1 MRVYKRPRSSV
12 WQIEIATPE
21 GKRRFSSRTTLKRE
35 AIEVATYQQQA
46 ANDSRNLGKSK
57 SITLK
62 EACETYV
69 DDQRGKAKATYSNA
83 LFNTRHLLD
92 GLIWKPMVPFESL
105 TTKQI
110 QNLQKLKVKHG
121 LGHNSV
127 NHITTALTTM
137 RNRAEDWEVLV
148 PTFKVKKLKK
158 KEKFRYLRDGEEGLL
173 LKAIH
178 DKGLKDL
185 TILLLDTGL
194 RICEAVALMY
204 SDISTEKGI
213 DCFVVYRNKT
223 DIRSL
228 IPITKRLKTII
239 RDRQSVSVS
248 DYIFPHKTVS
258 GEHRTTATKSLIRAA
273 DRAGLNKPQIVSKLG
288 KFTAHSCRDTYAT
301 RLVRAGMTLYQVQVM
316 LGHTSPTM
324 TQKYAHLATGD
335 MSSQVLTVLS
345 KYISEAK

>member
-35 AIEVATYQQQA
+35 AVEIATYQQQA

-69 DDQRGKAKATYSNA
+69 DDQRGKAKATYNNA

-92 GLIWKPMVPFESL
+92 GLIWKPMDPFESL

-137 RNRAEDWEVLV
+137 RNRAEGWGVLE
-148 PTFKVKKLKK
+148 PTYKVKKLKK
-158 KEKFRYLRDGEEGLL
+158 KEKFRYLRDGEEELL
-173 LKAIH
+173 LDEIQ
-178 DKGLKDL
+178 DRDLKDL

-204 SDISTEKGI
+204 SDISTEKGLE
-213 DCFVVYRNKT
+213 CFVVYRNKT

-228 IPITKRLKTII
+228 IPITKRLKRALKRREAET
-239 RDRQSVSVS
+239 VSG
-248 DYIFPHKTVS
+248 YIFPHKTIK
-258 GEHRTTATKSLIRAA
+258 GAHRTTATKSLIKAA
-273 DRAGLNKPQIVSKLG
+273 DRAGLNTPQIVSKLG

-301 RLVRAGMTLYQVQVM
+301 RLVRAGMTLYQVQIM
-316 LGHTSPTM
+316 LGHSSPQM
-324 TQKYAHLATGD
+324 TQKYAHLTTSDVGQ
-335 MSSQVLTVLS
+335 QVLDSL
-345 KYISEAK
+345 KLY

>member
-12 WQIEIATPE
+12 WQIEIATPN
-21 GKRRFSSRTTLKRE
+21 GKKRFSSRTTLKRE
-35 AIEVATYQQQA
+35 ALEIATYQQQA
-46 ANDSRNLGKSK
+46 ANDSRNLGKAK

-69 DDQRGKAKATYSNA
+69 DDQRGKAKATYANA

-92 GLIWKPMVPFESL
+92 GLIWRPLSPFESI
-105 TTKQI
+105 TTKEI

-137 RNRAEDWEVLV
+137 RNRAEDWGVLE

-158 KEKFRYLRDGEEGLL
+158 KEKFRYLRDGEEELL
-173 LKAIH
+173 LDEIQ
-178 DKGLKDL
+178 DRDLKDL

-204 SDISTEKGI
+204 SDISTEKGLE
-213 DCFVVYRNKT
+213 CFVVYRNKT

-228 IPITKRLKTII
+228 IPITNRLKTII
-239 RDRQSVSVS
+239 QRRKDDSVF
-248 DYIFPHKTVS
+248 DYIFPHKTKK
-258 GEHRTTATKSLIRAA
+258 GEHRTTATKALIKAA

-301 RLVRAGMTLYQVQVM
+301 RLVRAGMTLYQVQIM

-324 TQKYAHLATGD
+324 TQKYAHLATSDIG
-335 MSSQVLTVLS
+335 SEVLNILN
-345 KYISEAK
+345 

>member
-35 AIEVATYQQQA
+35 AVEIATYQQQA

-69 DDQRGKAKATYSNA
+69 DDQRGKAKATYNNA

-92 GLIWKPMVPFESL
+92 GLIWKPMDPFESI

-137 RNRAEDWEVLV
+137 RNRAEDWGVLE

-158 KEKFRYLRDGEEGLL
+158 KEKFRYLRDGEEELL
-173 LKAIH
+173 LDEIQ
-178 DKGLKDL
+178 DQNLKDL
-185 TILLLDTGL
+185 TILLLDTGM

-204 SDISTEKGI
+204 SDISTEKGLQ
-213 DCFVVYRNKT
+213 CFVVYRNKT

-228 IPITKRLKTII
+228 IPITKRLKKVL
-239 RDRQSVSVS
+239 RRREGEALSAYV
-248 DYIFPHKTVS
+248 FPHKTIK
-258 GEHRTTATKSLIRAA
+258 GAHRTTATKSLIKAV
-273 DRAGLNKPQIVSKLG
+273 DRAGLNTPQVVSKLG

-301 RLVRAGMTLYQVQVM
+301 RLVRAGMTLYQVQIM

-324 TQKYAHLATGD
+324 TQKYAHLATSDIG
-335 MSSQVLTVLS
+335 SQVLDILN
-345 KYISEAK
+345 